1 MQIGPAEQ
9 DGNGALGEA
18 LAGDVHH
25 DEGETARRT
34 WKRNERLVYS
44 ANFLHMTMYTMCLGS
59 VFDIFLYNLSQE
71 QQVLVPV
78 DLQIGD
84 TAAPAPALPLSTHSN
99 FVLTFDIRPSEPI
112 AGYPANS
119 SCREQYT
126 CGTSVLHI
134 TDLAGNG
141 DCCKVG
147 NRMPLV
153 LLSNMSTL
161 MHLAMDAVGQKENV
175 SVREYDK
182 RQKCEAGTPLPV
194 NAWSSI
200 KVKASGIG
208 SSKGQFGK
216 HANNSGGLALF
227 INGRKECEVMG
238 TQYRSLPAR
247 ASAWA
252 FLGSISSPETS
263 DVHVPANAEI
273 RNLKYGK
280 PASNLFVGT
289 MNSVQGV
296 VSVLLMYPIGWL
308 GDYTNRYNLNR
319 FNVAIGVL
327 AALLMVTAVFLR
339 NTMAIFAGVILF
351 TFYQQ
356 CISAIMYAILA
367 DNVDRQRR
375 TQAGVNYKTFS
386 TLAQSLGVLVQ
397 LIVVLIDPAQDNW
410 SWSTFSFML
419 LPGWLLLPGVALV
432 IFAIRPVGEKIAD
445 TPNVDEVPLNTD
457 VVSVRSARLNQA
469 WLDDIVIFGQR
480 RGFVVAVSVNA
491 FFILT
496 LLANG
501 MTSRYFSLY
510 FTQIKKFSPAGLCL
524 LNAVCRLWIA
534 IFAQLGKPL
543 GRIIGRSNLIVILH
557 VGAALCTL
565 GVYGGGLFE
574 PSMMVACASYLM
586 RFALLQTRDPLL
598 YSVTMDCVPPSQRS
612 RWAALNSLRTLSFAA
627 SAVLGGYLADMHGY
641 EFSFN
646 ITVIALLC
654 GLVVFLPAIIWFPR
668 REGAQRQEQPNL
680 NRNNTT
686 GGGFWRALRPTT
698 QSSQRV
704 VPPPNVQASP

>member
-1 MQIGPAEQ
+1 LETVGSRATIMQVQADRQ
-9 DGNGALGEA
+9 DSNGTLGEA
-18 LAGDVHH
+18 LAGDGVA
-25 DEGETARRT
+25 ARAPAAI
-34 WKRNERLVYS
+34 WKRNERLVYL

-71 QQVLVPV
+71 QQVLVP
-78 DLQIGD
+78 DDPFQIGLN
-84 TAAPAPALPLSTHSN
+84 TAPASPLHVNTHSS
-99 FVLTFDIRPSEPI
+99 FVLTFDIRPSDKL

-119 SCREQYT
+119 TCRERYT
-126 CGTSVLHI
+126 CGTSILHI
-134 TDLAGNG
+134 TDLSGNG

-153 LLSNMSTL
+153 MLDNMSTH
-161 MHLAMDAVGQKENV
+161 MHLAMDSIGQNESM

-182 RQKCEAGTPLPV
+182 RQKCQTVSPLPV

-200 KVKASGIG
+200 KVKASGIDR
-208 SSKGQFGK
+208 SKGQFSK
-216 HANNSGGLALF
+216 NNTGGLALF
-227 INGRKECEVMG
+227 INSSKACEVLG
-238 TQYRSLPAR
+238 TEYHILPAKSN
-247 ASAWA
+247 ALA
-252 FLGSISSPETS
+252 FLGSISSPTAT
-263 DVHVPANAEI
+263 DDHIPANAEI
-273 RNLKYGK
+273 RNLKYGR

-296 VSVLLMYPIGWL
+296 VAVLLMYPIGWL

-319 FNVAIGVL
+319 SNLAIGFL
-327 AALLMVTAVFLR
+327 AALLMVAAIIMR
-339 NTMAIFAGVILF
+339 NTVAIFTGVILF

-356 CISAIMYAILA
+356 CISAIIYAILA
-367 DNVDRQRR
+367 DNVDKKRR

-386 TLAQSLGVLVQ
+386 TLAQSLGVLIQ
-397 LIVVLIDPAQDNW
+397 LIVVLINPAEDNW
-410 SWSTFSFML
+410 SWNTFSLML
-419 LPGWLLLPGVALV
+419 LPGWLLIPGIALA
-432 IFAIRPVGEKIAD
+432 IFGIRPVGKKLSAI
-445 TPNVDEVPLNTD
+445 PNVDEVPLDTEM
-457 VVSVRSARLNQA
+457 VASVRSVRLSQS
-469 WLDDIVIFGQR
+469 WLDDIVLFGQR

-534 IFAQLGKPL
+534 LFAQVGKPL
-543 GRIIGRSNLIVILH
+543 GRILGRSNLIVLLH
-557 VGAALCTL
+557 VGSSLFTL
-565 GVYGGGLFE
+565 GIYGGGLFE
-574 PSMMVACASYLM
+574 PSMIMACGSYLM

-598 YSVTMDCVPPSQRS
+598 YSITMDCVPPSQRS

-641 EFSFN
+641 QFSFN
-646 ITVIALLC
+646 ITVVALLC
-654 GLVVFLPAIIWFPR
+654 GLVVFLPTMIWFPR
-668 REGAQRQEQPNL
+668 REGAERVEGTP
-680 NRNNTT
+680 R
-686 GGGFWRALRPTT
+686 GWRRAFRPTT
-698 QSSQRV
+698 QSGQRM